1 MLRIKTHRLRSLLIP
16 SIASEAIF
24 LEPSNDSVEAWAEIH
39 REELLRDW
47 DLLQSSQPPLKIE
60 PLH

>member
-1 MLRIKTHRLRSLLIP
+1 MPRIKTSGLCSLLIP
-16 SIASEAIF
+16 SSASEAIPRTQQS
-24 LEPSNDSVEAWAEIH
+24 LVEAWAEIH

-47 DLLQSSQPPLKIE
+47 EFLQSGQPPLKIE